1 MLGCRTVGA
10 GQAPALPSHEPAA
23 RNVAMILRMPVRDL
37 DRSTADLKPLLDEM
51 REVVRSSSPALTRHA
66 GHLNRPGVIFNYAYY
81 TALVRQRLAPDS
93 VILDWGGQYGHV
105 SKLLRSSFPNVICYV
120 PDRTEYEVEYY
131 HRKFGVDDIVK
142 FGPGYGSAAIDLAD
156 ASVDAV
162 ISSGVLE
169 HTREHGVSEQD
180 SLREIWR
187 VLRPGGSFFIWNLPR
202 KWGSVELLN
211 TVLRRS
217 FHQYK
222 YRGRDIT
229 KLLTEAGFEVEL
241 FDRHELLN
249 LSSRNAL
256 GKLIGDVRAWTADY
270 YFSKAFLGGAFAQ
283 HFTIVARK
291 PTS

>member
-1 MLGCRTVGA
+1 
-10 GQAPALPSHEPAA
+10 
-23 RNVAMILRMPVRDL
+23 MILRMPVRDL
-37 DRSTADLKPLLDEM
+37 ERSTADLKPLLDEM
-51 REVVRSSSPALTRHA
+51 RGVVRSSSPALTRHA

-81 TALVRQRLAPDS
+81 TALVRQRLPPDS
-93 VILDWGGQYGHV
+93 VICDWGGQYGHV

-120 PDRTEYEVEYY
+120 PDRNEYEVEYY

-142 FGPGYGSAAIDLAD
+142 FGPGYGSAAIPLDD

-169 HTREHGVSEQD
+169 HTREHGVPEQD

-217 FHQYK
+217 CHQFK
-222 YRGRDIT
+222 YRRRDIT
-229 KLLTEAGFEVEL
+229 KLLEEAAFEVEL
-241 FDRHELLN
+241 FDRHEFLN

-256 GKLIGDVRAWTADY
+256 GKVIGDVRAWTADY
-270 YFSKAFLGGAFAQ
+270 YLSKAILGGAFAQ

-291 PTS
+291 PQS